1 MKILVSM
8 SSEAKDPGVLEKDKH
23 KLKLTKEEQKEFENA
38 HRRGVPLRKELALK
52 MQKINADR
60 ERPDSDPEPEK
71 TGRAE

>member
-1 MKILVSM
+1 MQILISM
-8 SSEAKDPGVLEKDKH
+8 SSEAKDPDVLEKDRERYD
-23 KLKLTKEEQKEFENA
+23 LTKEERKEFENA

-60 ERPDSDPEPEK
+60 ERPDSDPGPLK